1 MRLLIAVLIPLQ
13 KANYP
18 KSVKVASHELH
29 AHLLLLAAMPRNWKA
44 TANESKYPY
53 IVELVVDGDKL
64 DVEFSRR
71 TMDFHRSRKIQA
83 RHGRRIVREGRICFR
98 WCFSELVT
106 AQAFMEQFGAEVP
119 GPVRR
124 KRRR

>member
-1 MRLLIAVLIPLQ
+1 MRLLIAVLVPLQ

-71 TMDFHRSRKIQA
+71 TMDFHRSRNREA
-83 RHGRRIVREGRICFR
+83 RHTRSTGNRCRNRSR
-98 WCFSELVT
+98 
-106 AQAFMEQFGAEVP
+106 A
-119 GPVRR
+119 
-124 KRRR
+124 